1 MSLFEDISIL
11 QLALYGGLFTFFLT
25 GVGSLGI
32 FFLKRTS
39 PKVFSVSLGM
49 AGGIMI
55 AASFWSLLNPAL
67 EIAKE
72 TYSLAFIPV
81 VIGFILGIIL
91 LRIIDITVP
100 HLHMASLPME
110 QEGPHVPL
118 KKSILI
124 LLAITIHNIPEGLA
138 VGVSFGSASDKK
150 ELLLSAYNLTLGIG
164 FQNIP
169 EGLAL
174 ALALKHSGITRFKS
188 FFYGFFSAVVEP
200 IFSLVG
206 AGATLFSHLIL
217 PYALSLAAGAMMF
230 VTIEELL
237 PEAQKFGNSDLASL
251 GFGAGFLIM
260 MILDTA
266 LS

>member
-1 MSLFEDISIL
+1 MNLFEDISIL

-25 GVGSLGI
+25 GVGSLGV

-100 HLHMASLPME
+100 HLHMASLPIE

-138 VGVSFGSASDKK
+138 VGVSFGGVEENQA
-150 ELLLSAYNLTLGIG
+150 LLPGAYNLTLGIG

-174 ALALKHSGITRFKS
+174 SLALKHAGLSKFRS
-188 FFYGFFSAVVEP
+188 FLYGFLSAIVEP
-200 IFSLVG
+200 VFALAG
-206 AGATLFSHLIL
+206 AGATLLSSYLL
-217 PYALSLAAGAMMF
+217 PYALSLAAGAMIF

-237 PEAQKFGNSDLASL
+237 PEAQKLGNSDLASL
-251 GFGAGFLIM
+251 GFGIGFLIM
-260 MILDTA
+260 MILDTS
-266 LS
+266 LG